1 MPSRDLTGLNVKLIL
16 ATEGPIRDLKFAN
29 GRATRVSYG
38 LLAFGIALVVGFAIL
53 YRPFDFDVYRW
64 GGRMVTEGM
73 RLYLDQ
79 AENISGLWFTY
90 PPFAAILFI
99 PIADIPVILAR
110 LAWEL
115 ASVLGL
121 GYATSVTLKL
131 AGYRASWPVT
141 AGAVAITMTLEPD
154 YHTLFLGQVNL
165 ILLALILADIWRV
178 ARGRPAGIG
187 IGITAAIKLTPLIFI
202 PLLLL
207 TRRTRDGLT
216 ATAAFI
222 TCSLIGYL
230 VAPSDSGLY
239 WHHEL
244 FDTGRVG
251 STYISNQS
259 IYAAMQRLAGGPGS
273 VGLWYYLIP
282 VAAVMVIGL
291 TAGAVLGRHGD
302 WLGAATVAGATGLL
316 ISPVSWTHH
325 WVWIAPALVILL
337 RGGKRS
343 KVAAG
348 FGYLLFVIAPM
359 WFTPLNGHA
368 AYGFHG
374 AETIVAN
381 CYPIAGLAFL
391 GYMCWRAYATW
402 RDARGSQPSEPRPPV
417 MMDAS
422 V

>member
-1 MPSRDLTGLNVKLIL
+1 MKLIL
-16 ATEGPIRDLKFAN
+16 ATEGSIRDLKFAS
-29 GRATRVSYG
+29 GRATKASYG
-38 LLAFGIALVVGFAIL
+38 LLAFGIALVVGFAIF

-64 GGRMVTEGM
+64 GGRVVTDGM
-73 RLYLDQ
+73 HLYLDQ

-90 PPFAAILFI
+90 PPFAAILFM
-99 PIADIPVILAR
+99 PIADIPIILAR
-110 LAWEL
+110 IAWEL
-115 ASVLGL
+115 ASVFGL
-121 GYATSVTLKL
+121 GYAVSVTLRL

-141 AGAVAITMTLEPD
+141 AGAVAVAMTLEPV

-165 ILLALILADIWRV
+165 ILLALILADVWRV

-187 IGITAAIKLTPLIFI
+187 IGIAAAIKLTPLIFI

-216 ATAAFI
+216 ATAAFVA
-222 TCSLIGYL
+222 CSLIGYL

-244 FDTGRVG
+244 FDSGRVG
-251 STYISNQS
+251 GTYISNQA
-259 IYAAMQRLAGGPGS
+259 IYGAMQRIAGGPGS
-273 VGLWYYLIP
+273 VEIWYYL
-282 VAAVMVIGL
+282 AAAAALVIIGL
-291 TAGAVLGRHGD
+291 AAGMVLGRHGD
-302 WLGAATVAGATGLL
+302 WLGAATVAGVTGLL
-316 ISPVSWTHH
+316 VEPVAWTHH
-325 WVWIAPALVILL
+325 WVWIVPALVILL

-343 KVAAG
+343 KIAAG

-359 WFTPLNGHA
+359 WFTPLYGPAN
-368 AYGFHG
+368 YGFHG

-402 RDARGSQPSEPRPPV
+402 RDARASRAAEPSPAVRL
-417 MMDAS
+417 DAG